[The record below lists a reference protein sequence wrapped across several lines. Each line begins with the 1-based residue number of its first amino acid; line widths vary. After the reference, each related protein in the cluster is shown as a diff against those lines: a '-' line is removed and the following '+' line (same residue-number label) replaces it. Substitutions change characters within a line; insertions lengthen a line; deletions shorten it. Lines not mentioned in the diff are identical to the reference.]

1 MKAFCAHDNAT
12 KAYPFVVVPRATD
25 SEVVVHVGHGVRLT
39 SGPHRR
45 ARRTAYGHI
54 HVCVQHATRRQTEV
68 VAVVRSDGRT
78 CTRTTASAGLAAGSA
93 AAAEVVEM
101 VAATADVVVAT
112 VV

>member
-1 MKAFCAHDNAT
+1 
-12 KAYPFVVVPRATD
+12 
-25 SEVVVHVGHGVRLT
+25 VHVGHVVRLT

-54 HVCVQHATRRQTEV
+54 HVWVQHATSRQTEV

-78 CTRTTASAGLAAGSA
+78 CTWTTASAGLAAGSA
-93 AAAEVVEM
+93 AAAEVVVVAM